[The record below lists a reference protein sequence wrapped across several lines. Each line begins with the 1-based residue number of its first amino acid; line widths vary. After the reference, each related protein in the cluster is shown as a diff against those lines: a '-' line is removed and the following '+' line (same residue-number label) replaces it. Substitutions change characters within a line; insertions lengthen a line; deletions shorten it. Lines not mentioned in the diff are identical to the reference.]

1 MTTKSLPA
9 PCIFMNGR
17 PAEGRAS
24 FMRRHIRAVR
34 GICQWRLLLHL
45 TGPGR
50 VHKAASCDGPVAQL
64 VEQLTFNQWVTG
76 SNPVGL
82 TTLFLTVDLP
92 RHREFHR
99 GEKARDLGRRVVV
112 ADRDANAV
120 GKPEGMQDVAAVVL
134 VVADV

>member
-50 VHKAASCDGPVAQL
+50 VHKEAPCDGPVAQL

-92 RHREFHR
+92 RHLVYHLSAAASDPSRRE
-99 GEKARDLGRRVVV
+99 L
-112 ADRDANAV
+112 
-120 GKPEGMQDVAAVVL
+120 VAAL
-134 VVADV
+134 YYF